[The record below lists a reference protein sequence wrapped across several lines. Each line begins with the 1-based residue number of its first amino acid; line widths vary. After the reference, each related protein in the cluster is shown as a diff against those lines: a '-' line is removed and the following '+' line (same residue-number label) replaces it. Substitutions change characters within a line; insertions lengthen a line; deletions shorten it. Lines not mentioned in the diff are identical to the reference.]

1 MSGVSGSPGWEVV
14 VSSLLIDQQQRV
26 EALRV
31 LLREESGDGARL
43 ADDAADNPICAVT
56 VNEAV
61 PCIQVVW
68 RRYATTIQL
77 RFVHELVLLLQ
88 AQHGLAGILGD
99 DTRLATV
106 HQEDRRWI
114 VEDWMPRATRAG
126 LRTIAQTRAAQHF
139 GQLAIEQ
146 IRSAAPTDIVF
157 RYFDHPGDARRWLR
171 TQASPDAGSE
181 AG

>member
-1 MSGVSGSPGWEVV
+1 MP
-14 VSSLLIDQQQRV
+14 SLLIDQQQRV

-43 ADDAADNPICAVT
+43 ADDAADNPVCAVT

-68 RRYATTIQL
+68 RRYATTTQL
-77 RFVHELVLLLQ
+77 RFVHELILLLQ
-88 AQHGLAGILGD
+88 ARHGLACILGD
-99 DTRLATV
+99 DTRLPTV

-114 VEDWMPRATRAG
+114 VEDWMPRATGAG
-126 LRTIAQTRAAQHF
+126 LRTIAQTRPAQHF

-146 IRSAAPTDIVF
+146 IRSAAPTEIVF
-157 RYFDHPGDARRWLR
+157 RSFDRPGDARQWLR
-171 TQASPDAGSE
+171 AQAGPRDGADAG
-181 AG
+181 